1 LYFLLGLVYAV
12 VTPIL
17 LPFIIVFFS
26 LAYLVFRHQV
36 LVVVRVQDMLFMF
49 FHQNIFYF
57 FFCEILHQ
65 HVCCHHIK
73 VSQNTSLCS

>member
-36 LVVVRVQDMLFMF
+36 LVLARVQVMLL
-49 FHQNIFYF
+49 YVLSPVF
-57 FFCEILHQ
+57 FFISFCEVLHK
-65 HVCCHHIK
+65 HVSCHHIK
-73 VSQNTSLCS
+73 LSQHTYL